1 MKTKTVIIFLGI
13 LTLLRCVWIAF
24 QGIAPQEAYQWMC
37 AARLAP
43 ALFDGPPGPAFL
55 VKILGSFFAE
65 SLDFVRVCWPFL
77 GLLAAWLTWLL
88 ARAVYDEVVAGWVV
102 VALNALPVFN
112 ENAVTVSPAMPALIL
127 VLGGMVCAQAGW
139 NGRGTAWIFASVF
152 FAVATLFRYEAV
164 LVPMSLCFTLLLP
177 IHGRRPNLM
186 ACVSF
191 LLLPMVALWAP
202 LKWNA
207 ALEWVPLVG
216 GTLRTFWQPNFSNW
230 PAGLAAFL
238 HDFSF
243 GFAVA
248 GIIAFLAMIRSAFKP
263 GRAVFLLAV
272 SALPAIWAAYNFV
285 VGREFYSASWIA
297 CVPILIFLAGGRS
310 KSRQMPTFGV
320 AVVLV
325 GLIFSGVT
333 LRESGLMRSGWNAL
347 VAEIHES
354 SRSMP
359 GGGFLIAE
367 NEGLAS
373 VLSVFFKSAGKNAYP
388 SVFVPESPA
397 MTSQFG
403 IWPSYADFIE
413 TDHPVDEYFTEQKG
427 KNPFVGWNALFMGAE
442 LPQTIKAAF
451 ADVLPLRKVILPDG
465 SRITIYLCKDY
476 QTLPL

>member
-1 MKTKTVIIFLGI
+1 MKTKTVLIFLGI

-43 ALFDGPPGPAFL
+43 AFFDGPPGTAFL

-127 VLGGMVCAQAGW
+127 VLGGMICAQAGW

-207 ALEWVPLVG
+207 SLEWVPLVG

-248 GIIAFLAMIRSAFKP
+248 
-263 GRAVFLLAV
+263 
-272 SALPAIWAAYNFV
+272 
-285 VGREFYSASWIA
+285 
-297 CVPILIFLAGGRS
+297 
-310 KSRQMPTFGV
+310 
-320 AVVLV
+320 
-325 GLIFSGVT
+325 
-333 LRESGLMRSGWNAL
+333 
-347 VAEIHES
+347 
-354 SRSMP
+354 
-359 GGGFLIAE
+359 
-367 NEGLAS
+367 
-373 VLSVFFKSAGKNAYP
+373 
-388 SVFVPESPA
+388 
-397 MTSQFG
+397 
-403 IWPSYADFIE
+403 
-413 TDHPVDEYFTEQKG
+413 
-427 KNPFVGWNALFMGAE
+427 
-442 LPQTIKAAF
+442 
-451 ADVLPLRKVILPDG
+451 
-465 SRITIYLCKDY
+465 
-476 QTLPL
+476 